1 MDNNSKNGR
10 NQKEPKKGN
19 ITVVIIT
26 LMFTMLCVMVMNTW
40 LNNANKE
47 LSLIHI

>member
-26 LMFTMLCVMVMNTW
+26 LMFTML
-40 LNNANKE
+40 